1 MSVKHHYDSHLGN
14 FYSWMAGDF
23 AAQQQAQQAIFK
35 QFKIKPPKNNIAV
48 DLGCGH
54 GLHAV
59 SLANLGFSVV
69 AIDFNKQLLQELKSN
84 KGGLDIDVIED
95 DFTKFKTRILTA
107 GLAVCMG
114 DTIAHLPSVEVLLQF
129 FKDVYERLEKR
140 GKFIVSYRDY
150 GVALTDEQRFIP
162 VRSDENQI
170 HTCFLEYFADRVRV
184 TDILHQKDGKGWKQS
199 ASSYYKLRLD
209 RALVDELLE
218 KAGFTIDT
226 TENINRMWYCVAKKG

>member
-1 MSVKHHYDSHLGN
+1 MSVKQHYDSHLGN

-23 AAQQQAQQAIFK
+23 ATQQQAQQAILK

-59 SLANLGFSVV
+59 SLANMGFSVV
-69 AIDFNKQLLQELKSN
+69 AIDFNKQLLQELKHN

-114 DTIAHLPSVEVLLQF
+114 DTIAHLPSIEVLLQL

-162 VRSDENQI
+162 VKSDDTRI
-170 HTCFLEYFADRVRV
+170 HTCFLEYFADRVRI
-184 TDILHQKDGKGWKQS
+184 TDILHQKDGQGWKQS

-209 RALVDELLE
+209 RSLVDELLE

-226 TENINRMWYCVAKKG
+226 TENINRMWYCMAKKA

>member
-1 MSVKHHYDSHLGN
+1 MSVKQHYDSHLGN

-23 AAQQQAQQAIFK
+23 ATQQQAQQAILK

-59 SLANLGFSVV
+59 SLANIGFSVV
-69 AIDFNKQLLQELKSN
+69 AIDFNKQLLQELKHN

-114 DTIAHLPSVEVLLQF
+114 DTIAHLPSIEVLLQL

-162 VRSDENQI
+162 VKSDDNQI
-170 HTCFLEYFADRVRV
+170 HTCFLEYFADRVRI
-184 TDILHQKDGKGWKQS
+184 TDILHQKDGQGWKQS

-226 TENINRMWYCVAKKG
+226 TENINRMWYYVAKKG

>member
-1 MSVKHHYDSHLGN
+1 MSVKQHYDSHLGN

-23 AAQQQAQQAIFK
+23 ATQQQAQQAILK

-59 SLANLGFSVV
+59 SLANIGFSVV
-69 AIDFNKQLLQELKSN
+69 AIDFNKQLLQELKHN
-84 KGGLDIDVIED
+84 KGGLDIDIIED
-95 DFTKFKTRILTA
+95 DFTKFKNRILTA
-107 GLAVCMG
+107 GLAICMG
-114 DTIAHLPSVEVLLQF
+114 DTIAHLPSVEVMLQL

-162 VRSDENQI
+162 VKSDDTRI
-170 HTCFLEYFADRVRV
+170 HTCFLEYFADRVRI
-184 TDILHQKDGKGWKQS
+184 TDILHQKDGQGWKQS

-226 TENINRMWYCVAKKG
+226 TENINRMWYCVAKKV